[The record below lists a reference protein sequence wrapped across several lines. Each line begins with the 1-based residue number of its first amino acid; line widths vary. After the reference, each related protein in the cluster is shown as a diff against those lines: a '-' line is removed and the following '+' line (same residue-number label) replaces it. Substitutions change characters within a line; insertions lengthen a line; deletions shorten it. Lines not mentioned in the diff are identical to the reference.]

1 MRTSVSLQYAKAL
14 FDVANDASSVD
25 EYLDYL
31 KTVCKL
37 FVDDENTNKVLNHPA
52 VSNEERKSIIE
63 NTLKEYLPT
72 TFINYLKVLVD
83 NQRFNELKDILD
95 SYEGLVDDYHQQC
108 NAYVYAKYELS
119 DEEKSKLVVTLEKKL
134 NKKVNLVFKND
145 PSLVG
150 GIKIVAGG
158 KVMDATI
165 KSEMLDLKN
174 ELKKG
179 W

>member
-14 FDVANDASSVD
+14 FDVATDTSSVD
-25 EYLDYL
+25 EYLNDL
-31 KTVCKL
+31 KAVCKL
-37 FVDDENTNKVLNHPA
+37 LIDDENTNKVLNHPS
-52 VSNEERKSIIE
+52 VRNEERKSIIE
-63 NTLKEYLPT
+63 NALKDYLPT

-83 NQRFNELKDILD
+83 NQRLNELKDILD

-108 NAYVYAKYELS
+108 NAYVYAKYELG
-119 DEEKSKLVVTLEKKL
+119 DEEKSKLVSTLEKKL

-150 GIKIVAGG
+150 GIKIVANG

-165 KSEMLDLKN
+165 KNEMLDLKN